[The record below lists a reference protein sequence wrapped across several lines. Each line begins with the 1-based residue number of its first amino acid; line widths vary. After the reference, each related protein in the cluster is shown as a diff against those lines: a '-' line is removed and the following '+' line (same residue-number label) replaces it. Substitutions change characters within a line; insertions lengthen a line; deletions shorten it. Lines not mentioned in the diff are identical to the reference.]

1 MTKLAKKVIEEHC
14 LSISKDD
21 PKTTYEL
28 SLKPIW
34 WKIVDSSDPKIMDL
48 LSESDLSN
56 LNTMFL
62 SALKSWTVL
71 EPLAEK
77 CLKSLMKVNDDDL
90 TIVRP
95 KGTYGDILRL
105 QEMLVNIRDPI
116 NLEADDGLFCDKCV
130 NEDEKNFHKETPSL
144 VLEDHLD
151 PNIINEESS
160 SRITKHDTDIAN
172 NIIYEQQND
181 LQLQELNDKLSTLH
195 KITLDIHNDVNEQ
208 VNFLDDTGDSFLT
221 FRGSLNGTVEKL
233 KHMTAIRHQQ
243 YMCDGEIESR
253 IDV

>member
-1 MTKLAKKVIEEHC
+1 MSSTLW
-14 LSISKDD
+14 
-21 PKTTYEL
+21 TN
-28 SLKPIW
+28 
-34 WKIVDSSDPKIMDL
+34 SSDRINL
-48 LSESDLSN
+48 LS
-56 LNTMFL
+56 
-62 SALKSWTVL
+62 K
-71 EPLAEK
+71 
-77 CLKSLMKVNDDDL
+77 
-90 TIVRP
+90 
-95 KGTYGDILRL
+95 
-105 QEMLVNIRDPI
+105 
-116 NLEADDGLFCDKCV
+116 
-130 NEDEKNFHKETPSL
+130 
-144 VLEDHLD
+144 
-151 PNIINEESS
+151 ESS